1 MTPGLI
7 LHESTAGVLTT
18 DGQFHGPWNTEVAW
32 GLEND
37 TAGLWGAVTSAE
49 EGEVSKAVLVGSEG
63 MMGKVDDD
71 RECPFIH

>member
-7 LHESTAGVLTT
+7 LHESTVGVLTA
-18 DGQFHGPWNTEVAW
+18 DGQLHGPWNAEVTW

-37 TAGLWGAVTSAE
+37 TAGSRGAVTSVE

-63 MMGKVDDD
+63 MMRKADDD
-71 RECPFIH
+71 RECPFVC

>member
-37 TAGLWGAVTSAE
+37 TAGLQSAVTSAE
-49 EGEVSKAVLVGSEG
+49 EGEVSKGMLIGGEGVLGET
-63 MMGKVDDD
+63 DDD
-71 RECPFIH
+71 GERSLIR